1 MMPLKSN
8 DRADETTVVGRWDDG
23 FTWMAHPETRMR
35 RASHAIAVDGEVW
48 LFDPLDAEGLDSALD
63 ELGRVAGVVVLT
75 NSHGRHANRLATRHD
90 VTVHVPSCFDRT
102 AHPVNSF
109 EAAVASFDDELIDTG
124 FELVWEKDGRGWK
137 EGALY
142 HPDRRTLVVPDAL
155 MTALFTGREGRLE
168 VLPFFR
174 FSPPRDELGELPVE
188 RVLVGHGEPVLE
200 DAQAALAS
208 ALDGAGGRAPTAI
221 ARSLPTLARQ
231 VYTELRS

>member
-1 MMPLKSN
+1 MTPLKSN
-8 DRADETTVVGRWDDG
+8 DPGDDTTVVGHWEDG
-23 FTWMAHPETRMR
+23 FTWMAHPETTMR
-35 RASHAIAVDGEVW
+35 RASHALAIDGDVW
-48 LFDPLDAEGLDSALD
+48 LIDPLDAEGLDSALD
-63 ELGRVAGVVVLT
+63 DLGGVAGVVVLT
-75 NSHGRHANRLATRHD
+75 NSHGRHADRLATRHD
-90 VTVHVPSCFDRT
+90 IAIHVPGCFDPE
-102 AHPVNSF
+102 AHPVNGF
-109 EAAVASFDDELIDTG
+109 EAPVEFIVDELADTG

-174 FSPPRDELGELPVE
+174 FSPPREALGGLPVE
-188 RVLVGHGEPVLE
+188 RVLVGHGKPVLE
-200 DAQAALAS
+200 NAQDALAK

-231 VYTELRS
+231 MYAELRS